1 MSSVYDGS
9 VYPIYNSKEKY
20 DNYLELLYIE
30 EYEKKHYVL
39 ITDFDRL
46 MCNYNKYRVKKNF
59 CKCCLHC
66 FSSTKL
72 LENHIPDCYLLNGT
86 QKIKLPK
93 PGSKVFFKNYHKI
106 QPVPFGIY
114 ADFEALTEK

>member
-46 MCNYNKYRVKKNF
+46 MCNYNKYRVKKIF
-59 CKCCLHC
+59 ASVVYIVL
-66 FSSTKL
+66 
-72 LENHIPDCYLLNGT
+72 
-86 QKIKLPK
+86 
-93 PGSKVFFKNYHKI
+93 VVKNY
-106 QPVPFGIY
+106 
-114 ADFEALTEK
+114 